1 MLFKPQITKRV
12 THNNNYYIAFSQIKQ
27 ISNYITQ

>member
-12 THNNNYYIAFSQIKQ
+12 VHNNNYYITFSQIKQ
-27 ISNYITQ
+27 SNYITQ